1 MRVYQGESRLTADN
15 IFLGQLHVPVPPKPA
30 GEVSVSV
37 RFTYDVDGL
46 LEAEMTVQETGEKHQ
61 LLIEE
66 NPGVLTPEQVQERL
80 KELQKLK
87 IHPREL
93 LVNAALMARADRMY
107 QQTRGDDRLYVG
119 QETARFQ
126 AALETQDEAIIK
138 PAREE
143 LKRALDEIEGETW
156 L

>member
-1 MRVYQGESRLTADN
+1 
-15 IFLGQLHVPVPPKPA
+15 
-30 GEVSVSV
+30 
-37 RFTYDVDGL
+37 
-46 LEAEMTVQETGEKHQ
+46 MTVQDTGKKHQ

-80 KELQKLK
+80 RELQKLK

-107 QQTRGDDRLYVG
+107 QQTRGEDRLYIG

-126 AALETQDEAIIK
+126 AALDTQDETIIK
-138 PAREE
+138 PIREE
-143 LKRALDEIEGETW
+143 LQRILDEIEGETW

>member
-1 MRVYQGESRLTADN
+1 
-15 IFLGQLHVPVPPKPA
+15 
-30 GEVSVSV
+30 
-37 RFTYDVDGL
+37 
-46 LEAEMTVQETGEKHQ
+46 
-61 LLIEE
+61 
-66 NPGVLTPEQVQERL
+66 
-80 KELQKLK
+80 
-87 IHPREL
+87 
-93 LVNAALMARADRMY
+93 MARADRMY

-143 LKRALDEIEGETW
+143 VKRALDEIEGETW

>member
-1 MRVYQGESRLTADN
+1 M
-15 IFLGQLHVPVPPKPA
+15 PPKPA
-30 GEVSVSV
+30 GAVSVDI
-37 RFTYDVDGL
+37 RFTYDVNGL
-46 LEAEMTVQETGEKHQ
+46 LEAEMTVQDTGKKHQ

-80 KELQKLK
+80 RELQKLK

-107 QQTRGDDRLYVG
+107 QQTRGEDRLYIG

-126 AALETQDEAIIK
+126 AALDTQDETIIK
-138 PAREE
+138 PIREE
-143 LKRALDEIEGETW
+143 LQRILDEIEGETW